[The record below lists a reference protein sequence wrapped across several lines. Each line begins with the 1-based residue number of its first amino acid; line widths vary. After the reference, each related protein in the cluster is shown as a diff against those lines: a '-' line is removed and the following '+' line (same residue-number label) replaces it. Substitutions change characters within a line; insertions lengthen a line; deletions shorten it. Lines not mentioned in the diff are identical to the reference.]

1 MSWARTPYGVDT
13 VVTGSEHKFKTQQE
27 LKAFYKAQLAELKS
41 KKRDTIKKLRKDV
54 LDLLEGSGIT
64 LRDIYK
70 CSEEAPKQPKQTTY
84 KLNDGSDYIY
94 IGKGRLPAELRKLSA
109 DELKAREVAIQ

>member
-1 MSWARTPYGVDT
+1 VHPEATQNHIPSNLSVGA
-13 VVTGSEHKFKTQQE
+13 KFN
-27 LKAFYKAQLAELKS
+27 S
-41 KKRDTIKKLRKDV
+41 
-54 LDLLEGSGIT
+54 LLEGSGVT

-70 CSEEAPKQPKQTTY
+70 CSEEAPKQPKQTTC

-94 IGKGRLPAELRKLSA
+94 IGKDRLPAELRKLSA